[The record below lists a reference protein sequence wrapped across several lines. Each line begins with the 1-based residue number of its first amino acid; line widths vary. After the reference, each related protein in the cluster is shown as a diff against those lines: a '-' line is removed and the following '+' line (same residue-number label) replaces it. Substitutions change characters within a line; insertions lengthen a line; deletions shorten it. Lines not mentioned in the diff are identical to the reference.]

1 MTSTL
6 QSNLTDT
13 TYNGWANYETWNVA
27 LWIGNNEFLYTTAK
41 ACVKYVS
48 DNETPY
54 DRFVRCMHNT
64 EDFVTGDNVRWDDDN
79 IDRDAIVEMM
89 EEL

>member
-1 MTSTL
+1 MRGVDISL
-6 QSNLTDT
+6 FP
-13 TYNGWANYETWNVA
+13 YY
-27 LWIGNNEFLYTTAK
+27 NEFLYTVAK

-64 EDFVTGDNVRWDDDN
+64 EDFVTGDNVRWDDDI